1 MKSSWIARLL
11 LLAASLAFCVS
22 VARAQDSTTSRV
34 VRLSRT
40 DGQVLVSHPGNDTWD
55 EAAVNLPLQEGDT
68 LATQGGM
75 AEVEFENGA
84 TAYLAENSV
93 LQFTQLGFSGDGRVT
108 QLNLTQGAGSFYANP
123 TRQDSFHVVTS
134 TFEVAIPERAEVRVD
149 AFRDG
154 ASIEVLSGE
163 VSVSTSKGS
172 TTFEKGESV
181 AIHQDD
187 LQNPKVARL
196 PDQDAFDQWV
206 SQQSEVIQSGSKNTL
221 NYINS
226 PNSYGLSDLA
236 IYGSWVYLTGYGN
249 SWRPFSA
256 GFSWTPYMNGNWT
269 LDPRL
274 GWIWVSSEPW
284 GWMPFHFGSWLL
296 SPALGWVWV
305 PGDPAG
311 LRDWQGAR
319 VNWVRSGNQVGWVPK
334 SPNDRDGAPANLQHG
349 FVTTAGISQ
358 PNRNGSNQV
367 VAGRNLQNAAPLKQ
381 PPADLASSLV
391 RPAPRSGPASIVRTI
406 PQAREA
412 SGSVVIERGTHTF
425 INGNPSS
432 VAVTPATAAQP
443 RQATGIQSQS
453 GLRSGGLQ
461 AGPGPR
467 SGGLPFETP
476 GKQAQPGLHSG
487 GLQAQPA
494 PESKAHNEG
503 RRVTIPPPGP
513 MDSQTRR
520 VNLPPPGPAPLS
532 RMLPNGVNSP
542 TNSSVPPASRPG
554 VNPPQSMQV
563 APPRPMIPPAQ
574 PPPQPR
580 YAPPPPAPQLPAAA
594 PQTNS
599 VARPAAPAQAG
610 PEPARSTAGTT
621 GRQR

>member
-1 MKSSWIARLL
+1 MKFSWISRLS
-11 LLAASLAFCVS
+11 LLAASLAFCMS
-22 VARAQDSTTSRV
+22 AANAQDYSRV

-55 EAAVNLPLQEGDT
+55 DAPVNLPLQEGDT

-75 AEVEFENGA
+75 AEIEFENGA
-84 TAYLAENSV
+84 TAYLAENSI
-93 LQFTQLGFSGDGRVT
+93 LQFTQLGFSGGGRVT
-108 QLNLTQGAGSFYANP
+108 QLNLTQGAGSFYANL

-134 TFEVAIPERAEVRVD
+134 TFEVVIPERAEVRVD

-154 ASIEVLSGE
+154 ASIEVLSGA

-187 LQNPKVARL
+187 LQNPQVARL

-226 PNSYGLSDLA
+226 PNSYGLSDLS

-256 GFSWTPYMNGNWT
+256 GFSWTPYMNGRWT

-284 GWMPFHFGSWLL
+284 GWMPYHFGSWLQ
-296 SPALGWVWV
+296 SPTLGWVWV
-305 PGDPAG
+305 PGDAAG
-311 LRDWQGAR
+311 LRNWQGAC
-319 VNWVRSGNQVGWVPK
+319 VNWVRNGNQVGWVPR
-334 SPNDRDGAPANLQHG
+334 SPNDRDGVPANLQHG
-349 FVTTAGISQ
+349 VITTAGISQ
-358 PNRNGSNQV
+358 RNRSGSNQI
-367 VAGRNLQNAAPLKQ
+367 VAEKNLQNVAPLKQ
-381 PPADLASSLV
+381 PPADFAASLA
-391 RPAPRSGPASIVRTI
+391 RPAPHSGPASTVRTI
-406 PQAREA
+406 SPVSQGN
-412 SGSVVIERGTHTF
+412 GSVVIERGTHTF
-425 INGNPSS
+425 INGNGGS
-432 VAVTPATAAQP
+432 VSVTPGTAALP
-443 RQATGIQSQS
+443 RHAS
-453 GLRSGGLQ
+453 GLPLETQGNQ
-461 AGPGPR
+461 AGPGLR
-467 SGGLPFETP
+467 SGGLPFETQR
-476 GKQAQPGLHSG
+476 KQPEPAAQANARS
-487 GLQAQPA
+487 
-494 PESKAHNEG
+494 EG
-503 RRVTIPPPGP
+503 QRVMIPPPGP

-520 VNLPPPGPAPLS
+520 VNLPPAGPPPIS
-532 RMLPNGVNSP
+532 RMLPNAVNSP
-542 TNSSVPPASRPG
+542 TNSTPVPQQGVRPG
-554 VNPPQSMQV
+554 INPQSMPA
-563 APPRPMIPPAQ
+563 APTRPMNPPAQ

-580 YAPPPPAPQLPAAA
+580 YATPPPASQPPVAA

-599 VARPAAPAQAG
+599 VARPVAPAQAA
-610 PEPARSTAGTT
+610 PEPGRSTAGTT

>member
-1 MKSSWIARLL
+1 MKVSWITRLCL
-11 LLAASLAFCVS
+11 LPASLVFCIS
-22 VARAQDSTTSRV
+22 FAQAQDSTNSRV

-55 EAAVNLPLQEGDT
+55 DAPVNLPLQEGDI

-75 AEVEFENGA
+75 AEIEFENGA

-93 LQFTQLGFSGDGRVT
+93 LQFTQLGFSGVGRVT
-108 QLNLTQGAGSFYANP
+108 QLNLTQGAGSFYANL
-123 TRQDSFHVVTS
+123 TSDDSFHVFTS
-134 TFEVAIPERAEVRVD
+134 TFEVTIPERAEVRVD

-154 ASIEVLSGE
+154 ASLEVLSGK
-163 VSVSTSKGS
+163 VSVSTTKGS

-187 LQNPKVARL
+187 LQNPQVARL

-226 PNSYGLSDLA
+226 PNSYGLSDLS

-256 GFSWTPYMNGNWT
+256 GFSWTPYLNGRWT
-269 LDPRL
+269 VDPRL

-284 GWMPFHFGSWLL
+284 GWMPYHFGSWLL

-305 PGDPAG
+305 PGDAAG
-311 LRDWQGAR
+311 LRNWEGAR
-319 VNWVRSGNQVGWVPK
+319 VNWVRNGNQVGWVPR
-334 SPNDRDGAPANLQHG
+334 SPNDRDGMPANLQHG
-349 FVTTAGISQ
+349 VITTAGISQ
-358 PNRNGSNQV
+358 PNRSGSNQIV
-367 VAGRNLQNAAPLKQ
+367 TGKNLQVQNVAPLKQ
-381 PPADLASSLV
+381 PPPDFASSLA
-391 RPAPRSGPASIVRTI
+391 RPAPHPGPASTVRAI
-406 PQAREA
+406 PPA
-412 SGSVVIERGTHTF
+412 SQGNGSVVIERGTHTF
-425 INGNPSS
+425 INGNGSS
-432 VAVTPATAAQP
+432 VSVTPGTAALP
-443 RQATGIQSQS
+443 RHGGGIQSQP

-461 AGPGPR
+461 SEPGPR
-467 SGGLPFETP
+467 SGGRPFETQ
-476 GKQAQPGLHSG
+476 GKQAG
-487 GLQAQPA
+487 PA
-494 PESKAHNEG
+494 PESNARTEG
-503 RRVTIPPPGP
+503 QRVMIPPPGP

-520 VNLPPPGPAPLS
+520 VNVPPAGPAPVS

-542 TNSSVPPASRPG
+542 TNSPSVPQQGLRPG
-554 VNPPQSMQV
+554 INPPQSMQV
-563 APPRPMIPPAQ
+563 APPRQVSPPTQ
-574 PPPQPR
+574 QPPQPR
-580 YAPPPPAPQLPAAA
+580 YATPPAASQPPAAP

-599 VARPAAPAQAG
+599 VARPVAPAQAA
-610 PEPARSTAGTT
+610 PEPGRSTAGTA